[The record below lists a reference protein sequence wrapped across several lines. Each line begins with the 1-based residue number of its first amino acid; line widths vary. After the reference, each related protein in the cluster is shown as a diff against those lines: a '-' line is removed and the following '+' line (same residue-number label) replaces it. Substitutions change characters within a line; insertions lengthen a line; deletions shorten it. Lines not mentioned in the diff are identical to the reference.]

1 MILFPAIDIK
11 DGKCVRLIQGDMKK
25 ATVFNE
31 DPSAQAQKFAE
42 LGASWIHVVDLNGA
56 VSGEPKNAKAVKSI
70 IEVLRIPIQLGGG
83 IRRKETIDFWL
94 DHGIERVILGT
105 SALKNPDLVKKACKD
120 HPGKIVVGID
130 ARDGFVAV
138 EGWTEESKIT
148 AVDLGRKFEDCGVS
162 AIVYTDI
169 VRDGAMDGLN
179 LEATLEMAREISIPI
194 FASGGV
200 SSMSDLEDLKKAGD
214 GLLEGVI
221 SGRAIYDK
229 KIDLTYALHFLAA

>member
-120 HPGKIVVGID
+120 HPGKIVVGI
-130 ARDGFVAV
+130 
-138 EGWTEESKIT
+138 
-148 AVDLGRKFEDCGVS
+148 
-162 AIVYTDI
+162 
-169 VRDGAMDGLN
+169 
-179 LEATLEMAREISIPI
+179 
-194 FASGGV
+194 
-200 SSMSDLEDLKKAGD
+200 
-214 GLLEGVI
+214 EGVYA
-221 SGRAIYDK
+221 AI
-229 KIDLTYALHFLAA
+229 T